1 MKTNHAGV
9 SEAFKKSYSYSS
21 FLGHL
26 IFKKVSTWCFVLILF
41 LIMIPFT
48 LIARFVATDLN
59 QFLIISYVYIFI
71 NLLLTV
77 IFSVIKALNLFKD
90 LSRNGIDIL
99 VFSKSISRKNI
110 ILTKIGFLVFLGTI
124 WSVATFICFIVFYL
138 SNFTYQK
145 EVNYWYVSGFF
156 SVFFSFLIFGF
167 MTSVI
172 ALKASSKVAIIAP
185 IITFIPLAVIGSIAS
200 IVSTPTNNKMAEYL
214 NLQKANYHSG
224 TLGNVETFYLNNNKD
239 EVFIIPKL
247 ENEKDTEFSER
258 QKGFLNSV
266 NDAAQKAPK
275 PWQAISWLSV
285 PYQFMDVFSIQ
296 DHDPIGLNVSL
307 QPNNL
312 KKYLYSNPL
321 ASQEYQYKIMPTKNH
336 LQTYKVSDDS
346 MIAKNIHENYLVPGL
361 LRHYSVVSENNSGS
375 LKDRE
380 IIYARM
386 NADNINVEFKEDN
399 NIFADPANLVGKIS
413 WSVVKNTLDS
423 KVFNAKA
430 EAFYNQYLKDLPTQ
444 KKATANALEI
454 KQEIMTLISY
464 ITRYDNDK
472 DQTFNALGTYLD
484 KANKAAKVT
493 IFDQIKKANQ
503 YLDQYQENI
512 QEYSKNPEIV
522 AAQKTLETAKNNAES
537 NTNKDPNKLSN
548 LIQANKNFA
557 KAIKDTSELDAVKEN
572 VEFIL
577 ENEIYNLVRV
587 NELQKLMSKIKIN
600 ETTEK
605 EIYIQ
610 QMRILLALLHNKYSF
625 ANPALNDTLIYLAE
639 CLNNQVT
646 IDELTDHINQI
657 VNTLPANESTTNLKD
672 ELAKLNK
679 DNRNTYI
686 NNVVELFNLWID
698 KNHEE
703 HESVSFLN
711 LQDDESISP
720 LLNNDYLADLENQ
733 MQKKVYLITS
743 LIYWIY
749 FNKSDSDVLDY
760 ILKNDT
766 PSLEYTPSQIQVN
779 IDGYIYYIGGYES
792 YLLTQHSKE
801 LPSGLRTIVHRYELS
816 KSNNFLFQNVDEVY
830 SIQRISKVVV
840 KPAYSVIWISLATL
854 LILGTYFGYVR
865 RDYK

>member
-1 MKTNHAGV
+1 MKKFHTGI

-26 IFKKVSTWCFVLILF
+26 ILKKVSTWCFVLILF

-48 LIARFVATDLN
+48 LIARFVANDLN

-77 IFSVIKALNLFKD
+77 IFSVIKSLNIFKD

-124 WSVATFICFIVFYL
+124 WSLVTFICFIVFYL
-138 SNFTYQK
+138 SNFTYQNH
-145 EVNYWYVSGFF
+145 VNYWYVSGFF
-156 SVFFSFLIFGF
+156 SPFFSFLIFGF

-185 IITFIPLAVIGSIAS
+185 IITFIPLAVVGSITS
-200 IVSTPTNNKMAEYL
+200 IVSTPANNKMAEYL
-214 NLQKANYHSG
+214 NLEKSNYHSG

-247 ENEKDTEFSER
+247 EGKRNTEFSKR
-258 QKGFLNSV
+258 QKDFLNSI
-266 NDAAQKAPK
+266 NDAAQQAPK
-275 PWQAISWLSV
+275 PWQALAWLSV
-285 PYQFMDVFSIQ
+285 PYQFMDVFNQQ
-296 DHDPIGLNVSL
+296 DHDPIGLNVRL

-312 KKYLYSNPL
+312 KKYLYANEL
-321 ASQEYQYKIMPTKNH
+321 ASEEYQYKIKPTENALRK
-336 LQTYKVSDDS
+336 YKVSDRMD
-346 MIAKNIHENYLVPGL
+346 IAQNIHQNYLVPGL
-361 LRHYSVVSENNSGS
+361 LRHRSVVSENNNGS

-413 WSVVKNTLDS
+413 WNVVKNTLDS
-423 KVFNAKA
+423 AVFNAKA
-430 EAFYNQYLKDLPTQ
+430 EEFYNQYLKSIPLD
-444 KKATANALEI
+444 KKGSANPLEI

-472 DQTFNALGTYLD
+472 DQTFNALSVYLD
-484 KANKAAKVT
+484 KINKENKISVVNE
-493 IFDQIKKANQ
+493 IKKATK
-503 YLDQYQENI
+503 YLEQFNLNEDKYNKEP
-512 QEYSKNPEIV
+512 SIV
-522 AAQKTLETAKNNAES
+522 SAKNELEAAKTKTVANENNLES
-537 NTNKDPNKLSN
+537 LV
-548 LIQANKNFA
+548 LANKKYA
-557 KAIKDTSELDAVKEN
+557 KAINDTKELDDIKEN
-572 VEFIL
+572 IEFIL
-577 ENEIYNLVRV
+577 DNEIFNLIRV
-587 NELQKLMSKIKIN
+587 NEFRKMMSKIKLD
-600 ETTEK
+600 ETTDK
-605 EIYIQ
+605 DIYIQ
-610 QMRILLALLHNKYSF
+610 QIRILIALLHNKYSF
-625 ANPALNDTLIYLAE
+625 ANETLNDLVIFLAQS
-639 CLNNQVT
+639 LNNQVPT
-646 IDELTDHINQI
+646 NVI
-657 VNTLPANESTTNLKD
+657 ANEISQKIAHLDKNQFTEELKNNLNQLDQK
-672 ELAKLNK
+672 
-679 DNRNTYI
+679 NRNGYLI
-686 NNVVELFNLWID
+686 NVIELINSWSN
-698 KNHEE
+698 KNRVNHQ
-703 HESVSFLN
+703 STSFLN
-711 LQDDESISP
+711 LQDNESISP
-720 LLNNDYLADLENQ
+720 LLNNDYIGELENQ

-749 FNKSDSDVLDY
+749 FNKPDSDILDY
-760 ILKNDT
+760 ILKNDSPT
-766 PSLEYTPSQIQVN
+766 LQYTPSQIQVN

-830 SIQRISKVVV
+830 SIKRQNKVVV
-840 KPAYSVIWISLATL
+840 KPAYSVIWISVAALL
-854 LILGTYFGYVR
+854 LIGTYFGYVR